1 MKFTTFS
8 LATLTALALAQP
20 ALANAPREESTASGI
35 RIQHLREGT
44 GASPVAAD
52 TVRVHYQGELP
63 DGKVFDSSYARNA
76 PASFPLGRVIPC
88 WTEGMQRLKVG
99 GKARLICPANLAYG
113 SRGVPGRIPPDTPL
127 MFEVE
132 LLDIVGR

>member
-1 MKFTTFS
+1 MKLS
-8 LATLTALALAQP
+8 LLPLAPLFALLLAQS
-20 ALANAPREESTASGI
+20 AQADTPREETTDAGI
-35 RIQHLREGT
+35 RIVHLREGS
-44 GASPVAAD
+44 GASPVATD
-52 TVRVHYQGELP
+52 TVRVHYKGELP
-63 DGKVFDSSYARNA
+63 DGKVFDSSYIREM

-88 WTEGMQRLKVG
+88 WTQGMQRIKVG

-132 LLDIVGR
+132 LLDIVK